1 MKKLEDLT
9 IKEVVNMCYNTK
21 YCAECEIR
29 EWCNSELEKPVTDWE
44 VKGFTKMAIGAITAE
59 EVQDDNRA

>member
-1 MKKLEDLT
+1 MKKFEDLT

-21 YCAECEIR
+21 YCSDCELR
-29 EWCNSELEKPVTDWE
+29 QFCNDELDNTPANWE
-44 VKGFTKMAIGAITAE
+44 VRGYTKMAIGAITAE

>member
-1 MKKLEDLT
+1 MKKFEDLT

-21 YCAECEIR
+21 YCTECEIR
-29 EWCNSELEKPVTDWE
+29 DWCNSALNAPVTDWE

-59 EVQDDNRA
+59 EVQNDQRV